1 MRKTSF
7 FLILFVVSLM
17 SLVSL
22 FVFMIYS
29 YPSPDYPDWMS
40 DMWSHMGGGMMGG
53 TTDPYIGYFGVLF
66 LVLIA
71 VVVVGAVGLVYFLLL
86 PELKTGQTGTEK
98 SISESSRKPD
108 AIESIKRTLNSDEQK
123 ILEVLE
129 NHDGK
134 YLQKYLG
141 KEAGLSRLKT
151 HRILARFA
159 ERGIVTLEKKG
170 NTNEVKLEQWLAGR
184 TSS

>member
-1 MRKTSF
+1 MRRTSF
-7 FLILFVVSLM
+7 FTILIIVSVACLIG
-17 SLVSL
+17 L
-22 FVFMIYS
+22 FVFMVYS
-29 YPSPDYPDWMS
+29 FPSSDYPDWMS

-53 TTDPYIGYFGVLF
+53 TTNPYLGYFGVLF
-66 LVLIA
+66 ILLMA
-71 VVVVGAVGLVYFLLL
+71 VVVVSLAALIYFYLF
-86 PELKTGQTGTEK
+86 PELKLGQTGTQRRF
-98 SISESSRKPD
+98 SETLKKPD
-108 AIESIKRTLNSDEQK
+108 AIESIRRTLTSDEQK

-129 NHDGK
+129 NHNGK

-170 NTNEVKLEQWLAGR
+170 NTNEVKLENWL
-184 TSS
+184 T

>member
-7 FLILFVVSLM
+7 AIILFIVSLAC
-17 SLVSL
+17 LIGL
-22 FVFMIYS
+22 FVFMVYS
-29 YPSPDYPDWMS
+29 FPSSDYPDWMS

-53 TTDPYIGYFGVLF
+53 TTNPYLGYFGVLF
-66 LVLIA
+66 ILLIA
-71 VVVVGAVGLVYFLLL
+71 VVVVSLAALVYFYLF
-86 PELKTGQTGTEK
+86 PELKIGKTGTQ
-98 SISESSRKPD
+98 IITSENSKPD
-108 AIESIKRTLNSDEQK
+108 AIESIRRTLTSDEQK

-141 KEAGLSRLKT
+141 KEVGLSRLKT

-170 NTNEVKLEQWLAGR
+170 NTNEVKLEEWL
-184 TSS
+184 T

>member
-1 MRKTSF
+1 M
-7 FLILFVVSLM
+7 V
-17 SLVSL
+17 
-22 FVFMIYS
+22 YS
-29 YPSPDYPDWMS
+29 YPSSEYPDWMS

-53 TTDPYIGYFGVLF
+53 LSDPYLGYFGALF
-66 LVLIA
+66 IVLI
-71 VVVVGAVGLVYFLLL
+71 VVVVVSLAGLVYFLLF
-86 PELKTGQTGTEK
+86 PELKIGQPGTQRG
-98 SISESSRKPD
+98 ISESSKKPD
-108 AIESIKRTLNSDEQK
+108 AIESIRRTLNSDEQK

-129 NHDGK
+129 KHDGK

-170 NTNEVKLEQWLAGR
+170 NTNEVKLEEWL
-184 TSS
+184 T

>member
-1 MRKTSF
+1 MIF
-7 FLILFVVSLM
+7 FAI

-22 FVFMIYS
+22 VTLFLFMAYND
-29 YPSPDYPDWMS
+29 PSSSYPDWMS
-40 DMWSHMGGGMMGG
+40 EMWSHMGGGMMGG
-53 TTDPYIGYFGVLF
+53 TNDPYLGYFGVLF
-66 LVLIA
+66 IVLIA
-71 VVVVGAVGLVYFLLL
+71 VIIVSVAGLTYFLLF
-86 PELKTGQTGTEK
+86 PELKTSQLK
-98 SISESSRKPD
+98 IQRSISEDSKKPE
-108 AIESIKRTLNSDEQK
+108 AVELIRRTLNNDEQK

-129 NHDGK
+129 NHNGK

-170 NTNEVKLEQWLAGR
+170 NSNEVKLEEWL
-184 TSS
+184 T

>member
-1 MRKTSF
+1 MRKTIF
-7 FLILFVVSLM
+7 FIILFFVSLA
-17 SLVSL
+17 SLIGL
-22 FVFMIYS
+22 FVFMVNS
-29 YPSPDYPDWMS
+29 YPSSEYPDWMS

-53 TTDPYIGYFGVLF
+53 TNDPYLGYFGALF
-66 LVLIA
+66 VVLIA
-71 VVVVGAVGLVYFLLL
+71 VVAVSLAGIVYFLLF
-86 PELKTGQTGTEK
+86 PELKTGQPGTQRDILENSK
-98 SISESSRKPD
+98 KTD
-108 AIESIKRTLNSDEQK
+108 AVETIRRTLNSDEQK

-129 NHDGK
+129 KHDGK

-170 NTNEVKLEQWLAGR
+170 NTNEVKLEEWL
-184 TSS
+184 T